1 MRYISMAGEIL
12 AAAVWPPP
20 AELELAGKAL
30 PAALLADVTL
40 DREIIKHLPPL

>member
-20 AELELAGKAL
+20 ARTGTGGKGPTCRLELR
-30 PAALLADVTL
+30 TL